1 MVVFRLPSG
10 IAGISILREC
20 RINPAS
26 VNFQTINFQIKQH
39 YETSVSKQLQAQ
51 WIFGCIGWIF
61 ERKIKMPNFYIFRK
75 RESKSKNNISRQ
87 GCTWGTM
94 GKFSSDL
101 TINFQIMKAKI
112 ITIICAII
120 GALALFVF
128 IPAEAPTGE
137 LQILWSG
144 SWLFVFWLCSKGI
157 EKYGDDE
164 R

>member
-1 MVVFRLPSG
+1 MLTFVIENNKHTKQWEHTFTKKLPATEVASGRDTHLITPLPTFWQVPTHTICIMILCRNMDEFPLPSG
-10 IAGISILREC
+10 ITGISILRGC
-20 RINPAS
+20 RTNPAS
-26 VNFQTINFQIKQH
+26 VNFQ
-39 YETSVSKQLQAQ
+39 A
-51 WIFGCIGWIF
+51 
-61 ERKIKMPNFYIFRK
+61 
-75 RESKSKNNISRQ
+75 
-87 GCTWGTM
+87 
-94 GKFSSDL
+94 
-101 TINFQIMKAKI
+101 INFQIMKAKI
-112 ITIICAII
+112 ITIICGII